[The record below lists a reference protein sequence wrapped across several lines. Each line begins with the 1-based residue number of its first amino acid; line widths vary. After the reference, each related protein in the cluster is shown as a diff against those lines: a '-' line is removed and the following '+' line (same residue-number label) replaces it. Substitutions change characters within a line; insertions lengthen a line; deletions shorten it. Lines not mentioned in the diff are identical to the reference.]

1 MKEIK
6 PLIVITILCVSSM
19 MAFLA
24 VVGPIIRKLN
34 LQEWHAGL
42 MVALA
47 GVAWIFLSRFWGKKS
62 DIYGRKNI
70 LLLAIFG
77 FFISYLLL
85 AIFVNYAVITP
96 PLVIISLLVLI
107 ATRLLIGVF
116 YSAVP
121 PVSNALIA
129 DKVEAQKRTSYMASL
144 GASNGL
150 GMILGPIIGG
160 ALAVYGLAIPLY
172 AAAILPLIAVFMVF
186 FFLEKD
192 VKIKK
197 TKDTPLHFFDKRLRL
212 PMIASFITMFSIVTS
227 QVCLG
232 FFILDKFQMSE
243 IDTAKT
249 TGYILAII
257 GVVFIATQIIVSKL
271 KNVKSISWLILG
283 SIFATVG
290 YFLISLISTKI
301 ELTLAFCIGTV
312 GLGMIMP
319 AFMAITSN
327 SVNAHEQGVAAGTV
341 SSAQG
346 FGIIVGPLLSTV
358 LYKISPE
365 FPFIF
370 ASLIFAILVTISL
383 SYKKRGF
390 GC

>member
-6 PLIVITILCVSSM
+6 PLMLITILCVSSM

-24 VVGPIIRKLN
+24 VVGPIIRKVG
-34 LQEWHAGL
+34 LQEWHAGV

-62 DIYGRKNI
+62 DIHGRKNI

-85 AIFVNYAVITP
+85 AIFVNYAVVSV
-96 PLVIISLLVLI
+96 PLVIVSLLVLMT
-107 ATRLLIGVF
+107 TRLLIGVF

-129 DKVEAQKRTSYMASL
+129 DKVAPEKRTSYMASL

-150 GMILGPIIGG
+150 GMILGPVLGG
-160 ALAVYGLAIPLY
+160 ALASFGLATPLY
-172 AAAILPLIAVFMVF
+172 AAAILPLIAVFIVF

-192 VKIKK
+192 KKIQI
-197 TKDTPLHFFDKRLRL
+197 TKDTPLRFFDKRLQL

-232 FFILDKFQMSE
+232 FFILDKFQMGE
-243 IDTAKT
+243 IEAAKV

-257 GVVFIATQIIVSKL
+257 GVVFIATQIVVSKL
-271 KNVKSISWLILG
+271 KNVKSITWLILG
-283 SIFATVG
+283 SIFATIG
-290 YFLISLISTKI
+290 YFLICIISTQI
-301 ELTLAFCIGTV
+301 ELTLAFCIGII

-327 SVNAHEQGVAAGTV
+327 SVNANEQGVAAGTV
-341 SSAQG
+341 SSVQG

-365 FPFIF
+365 FPFLF
-370 ASLIFAILVTISL
+370 ASLIFSILVIISL
-383 SYKKRGF
+383 LYKKKGIL
-390 GC
+390 C

>member
-6 PLIVITILCVSSM
+6 PLMLITILCVSSM

-24 VVGPIIRKLN
+24 VVGPIIRKLG
-34 LQEWHAGL
+34 LQEWHAGV

-62 DIYGRKNI
+62 DIHGRKNI

-85 AIFVNYAVITP
+85 AIFVNYAVVTV
-96 PLVIISLLVLI
+96 PLVIVSLLVLMT
-107 ATRLLIGVF
+107 TRLLIGVF

-129 DKVEAQKRTSYMASL
+129 DKVAPEKRTSYMASL
-144 GASNGL
+144 GASNGI
-150 GMILGPIIGG
+150 GMILGPVLGG
-160 ALAVYGLAIPLY
+160 ALASFGLATPLY
-172 AAAILPLIAVFMVF
+172 AAAILPLIAVFIVF

-192 VKIKK
+192 KKIQI
-197 TKDTPLHFFDKRLRL
+197 TKDTPLRFFDKRLQL

-232 FFILDKFQMSE
+232 FFILDKFQMGE
-243 IDTAKT
+243 IEAAKV

-257 GVVFIATQIIVSKL
+257 GVVFIATQIVVSKL
-271 KNVKSISWLILG
+271 KNVKSITWLILG
-283 SIFATVG
+283 SIFATIG
-290 YFLISLISTKI
+290 YFLIGIISTQI
-301 ELTLAFCIGTV
+301 ELTLAFCIGII

-327 SVNAHEQGVAAGTV
+327 NVEANEQGVAAGTV

-365 FPFIF
+365 APFFF
-370 ASLIFAILVTISL
+370 ASLIFSILVIISL
-383 SYKKRGF
+383 LYKKKGIL
-390 GC
+390 C

>member
-1 MKEIK
+1 M
-6 PLIVITILCVSSM
+6 LITILCVSSM

-24 VVGPIIRKLN
+24 VVGPIIRKLG
-34 LQEWHAGL
+34 LQEWHAGV

-62 DIYGRKNI
+62 DIHGRKNI

-85 AIFVNYAVITP
+85 AIFVNYAVVTV
-96 PLVIISLLVLI
+96 PLVIVSLLVLMT
-107 ATRLLIGVF
+107 TRLLIGVF

-129 DKVEAQKRTSYMASL
+129 DKVAPEKRTSYMASL

-150 GMILGPIIGG
+150 GMILGPVLGG
-160 ALAVYGLAIPLY
+160 TLASFGLATPLY
-172 AAAILPLIAVFMVF
+172 VAAILPLIAVFIVF

-192 VKIKK
+192 KKIEK
-197 TKDTPLHFFDKRLRL
+197 TKDTPLRFFDKRLRL

-232 FFILDKFQMSE
+232 FFILDKFQMGE
-243 IDTAKT
+243 IEAAKV

-271 KNVKSISWLILG
+271 KNVKSITWLILG
-283 SIFATVG
+283 SIFATIG
-290 YFLISLISTKI
+290 YFLIGIISTQV
-301 ELTLAFCIGTV
+301 ELTLAFCIGII

-327 SVNAHEQGVAAGTV
+327 SVEANEQGVAAGTV

-346 FGIIVGPLLSTV
+346 FGIIVGPLLSTI

-365 FPFIF
+365 APFFF
-370 ASLIFAILVTISL
+370 ASLIFAILVIISL
-383 SYKKRGF
+383 LYKRKGIL
-390 GC
+390 C